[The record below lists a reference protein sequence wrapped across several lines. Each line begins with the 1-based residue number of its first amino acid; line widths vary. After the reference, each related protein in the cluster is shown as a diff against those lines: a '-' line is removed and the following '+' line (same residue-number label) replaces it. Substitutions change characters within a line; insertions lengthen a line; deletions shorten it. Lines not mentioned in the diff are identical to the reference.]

1 MSRQRE
7 LKISKSNN
15 LVVGLNILC
24 NRFHEINGKICLDWL
39 NINKNAFKIACTGS
53 FLTFAS

>member
-7 LKISKSNN
+7 IKIVKSYN

-24 NRFHEINGKICLDWL
+24 NRFHEINGKVHLDWL
-39 NINKNAFKIACTGS
+39 NMDKNVFKIACKGS